1 MTNTENAVER
11 EFQNAK
17 EINGMNFTKP
27 KVYEIICCE
36 ERMDII
42 YDRVEGESLIERK
55 EEAIPFLLQIMNEL

>member
-1 MTNTENAVER
+1 
-11 EFQNAK
+11 
-17 EINGMNFTKP
+17 MNFTKP